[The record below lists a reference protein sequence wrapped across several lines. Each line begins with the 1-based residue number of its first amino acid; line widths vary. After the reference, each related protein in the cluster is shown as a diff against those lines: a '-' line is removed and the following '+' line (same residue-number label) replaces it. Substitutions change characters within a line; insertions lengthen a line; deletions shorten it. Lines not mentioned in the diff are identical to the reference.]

1 MHLFYDFQKLH
12 AKDANI
18 RMFNPSIH
26 LSGANGSRLS
36 VKGAVRFPL
45 SLTRRIS
52 VTTDVIVCDDLSHD
66 VIIGLDVL
74 ISTRAI
80 IDMHAQTVFFR
91 SPDPSVPP
99 EEAYFVTTPTPE
111 T

>member
-1 MHLFYDFQKLH
+1 MHLFYAFFKKFH

-18 RMFNPSIH
+18 RMFNPSIR

-52 VTTDVIVCDDLSHD
+52 VTTDVLS
-66 VIIGLDVL
+66 VTI
-74 ISTRAI
+74 
-80 IDMHAQTVFFR
+80 FR
-91 SPDPSVPP
+91 M
-99 EEAYFVTTPTPE
+99 A
-111 T
+111 